1 MAIELSNKYYFDY
14 IKKISLRRINVGIIG
29 IGYVGLPLALS
40 FFRKGIKVTGF
51 DINKK
56 TIDTLNKG
64 SSHICH
70 IKNSNIKK
78 AVDSN
83 LFKVTADFS
92 LINKIDAILIC
103 VPTPLKEENI
113 PDLSYIESA
122 LGSIKRF
129 LKKGQLLCLESTT
142 YPGTTKEIIKPF
154 LERIGLKVGEDFFL
168 VYSPEREDPGNNKFK
183 TNEIPKII
191 GGDTI
196 FCRDI
201 GEKFYKL
208 INPNIH
214 TLTSSKAAEMTK
226 LLENVFRAV
235 NIGLVNELKEFTDAM
250 GIDIFEIIEAA
261 ATKPF
266 GYKPFYPGPGVGG
279 HCIPIDPMYLSWK
292 AKSFGLKT
300 ELIETAIKINSDMPD
315 FVIQKLRIA
324 LKNKGKDIKNSKILI
339 LGISYKKNI
348 DDYRGAPS
356 LKIIDNLQKL
366 GAIISYNDPY
376 FSELNNPNGSD
387 INLDRLEL
395 NKKNIS
401 DQDCLILI
409 TDHDNY
415 NFKEIEQF
423 SNLIIDTR
431 GIFKTSKK
439 IIRA

>member
-1 MAIELSNKYYFDY
+1 MKEKC
-14 IKKISLRRINVGIIG
+14 KKLYTNFLEKINSKKVNVGIIG
-29 IGYVGLPLALS
+29 MGYVGLPLALS
-40 FFRKGIKVTGF
+40 FCEKGIKVTGI

-56 TIDTLNKG
+56 VVDLLNRG
-64 SSHICH
+64 ESHIHH
-70 IKNSNIKK
+70 IDSTNIIKYLQGRLLNST
-78 AVDSN
+78 D
-83 LFKVTADFS
+83 DFS
-92 LINKIDAILIC
+92 CVTNLDAILVC
-103 VPTPLKEENI
+103 VPTPLKENKE
-113 PDLSYIESA
+113 PDLSFLLSSIN
-122 LGSIKRF
+122 SIKKYLR
-129 LKKGQLLCLESTT
+129 KGQLLSIESTT
-142 YPGTTKEIIKPF
+142 FPGTTNDIVKPIIESLN
-154 LERIGLKVGEDFFL
+154 LEVGKDFFL
-168 VYSPEREDPGNNKFK
+168 IYSPEREDPGNNEFQ
-183 TNEIPKII
+183 TNQIPKVI
-191 GGDTI
+191 GADKLS
-196 FCRDI
+196 CKKI
-201 GEKFYKL
+201 GQKLYGL
-208 INPNIH
+208 INPNII
-214 TLTSSKAAEMTK
+214 TLSSSKAAETTK
-226 LLENVFRAV
+226 LLENVYRAV
-235 NIGLVNELKEFTDAM
+235 NIGLVNELKEFTDAI

-300 ELIETAIKINSDMPD
+300 ELIETAIKINSYMPD

-401 DQDCLILI
+401 DQDCLIII

-423 SNLIIDTR
+423 SKLIIDTR
-431 GIFKTSKK
+431 GIFKTSQK